1 MALIKFLLLL
11 LSNVLIVSS
20 ASATDSLLSVSE
32 DYLFAGE
39 FALAIQSADS
49 VIEFAAA
56 ENVADLYF
64 DALNQKGFILTRM
77 GMYDSAFRVHNAVL
91 ESSIDQN
98 RPLLEFKT
106 RYYIG
111 VTTLFIDELEDA
123 KRLFTEAVDFFF
135 VDDRKFPGFLGRSLT
150 NLAFISF
157 RQNDFRKARQYLE
170 SSSHYLN
177 TKDLEVYHASNLSLM
192 AIIAFLEGDSPL
204 AEKRYKESLKIYETN
219 GRRLNLSG
227 NYLGLAM
234 IAQEKGEWTVAEM
247 YLDKAEIAAK
257 SGYMGRELVSVYE
270 QKFIFLS
277 EKDAYKEAV
286 DVLLKKEYLEDSI
299 RGSEQLL
306 RIAKLEM
313 TTDQELEELKV
324 SMLQRQL
331 IAEKQNNKLQKVWIF
346 IVVIISLYLLGFLL
360 VYRKLVKDKN
370 RSQDEM
376 IGKNIELA
384 AKNQQLA
391 KAQKV
396 IIQSEKMALLGRISA
411 GIAHELNTPVSAIKG
426 NLELIES
433 LQRQELQRL
442 QELANDVTPEQIIDI
457 LSIIKESIKSA
468 NTMLDPKQTRE
479 RRSHIEKYFN
489 DVAIENKDSVVD
501 YFTEMGIE
509 EDLHRYVTVYS
520 HKRNVELLDLA
531 TSINSRV
538 FSTYTAMTATDKAM
552 KILSGFKTY
561 SFKRG
566 WKEVKPINLQKSFG
580 LMLQLHKGDLR
591 NITLKQAFE
600 GDLFIEGIQD
610 ELDQVWTNLITN
622 SVHAME
628 YEGSLSVEMKGLSDT
643 VSVSIEDT
651 GGGVVLPEN
660 QDIFEP
666 FFTTKAEGEGS
677 GLGLDISK
685 QIVKNHNGSI
695 TWENTELGARFTV
708 VLPRKLDK
716 SIGQNV

>member
-1 MALIKFLLLL
+1 
-11 LSNVLIVSS
+11 
-20 ASATDSLLSVSE
+20 
-32 DYLFAGE
+32 
-39 FALAIQSADS
+39 
-49 VIEFAAA
+49 
-56 ENVADLYF
+56 
-64 DALNQKGFILTRM
+64 
-77 GMYDSAFRVHNAVL
+77 
-91 ESSIDQN
+91 
-98 RPLLEFKT
+98 
-106 RYYIG
+106 
-111 VTTLFIDELEDA
+111 
-123 KRLFTEAVDFFF
+123 
-135 VDDRKFPGFLGRSLT
+135 
-150 NLAFISF
+150 
-157 RQNDFRKARQYLE
+157 
-170 SSSHYLN
+170 
-177 TKDLEVYHASNLSLM
+177 
-192 AIIAFLEGDSPL
+192 
-204 AEKRYKESLKIYETN
+204 
-219 GRRLNLSG
+219 
-227 NYLGLAM
+227 
-234 IAQEKGEWTVAEM
+234 
-247 YLDKAEIAAK
+247 
-257 SGYMGRELVSVYE
+257 
-270 QKFIFLS
+270 
-277 EKDAYKEAV
+277 
-286 DVLLKKEYLEDSI
+286 
-299 RGSEQLL
+299 
-306 RIAKLEM
+306 
-313 TTDQELEELKV
+313 
-324 SMLQRQL
+324 
-331 IAEKQNNKLQKVWIF
+331 VWIF